1 MSQFHF
7 DPSAYREVIRR
18 EIARYDQLQD
28 AIADATSGV
37 RAASILDLG
46 TRTGGTLSRV
56 QERGRRRPCS
66 ADDGGG
72 SH

>member
-37 RAASILDLG
+37 RAASSLDLG
-46 TRTGGTLSRV
+46 TGTGETLSRV
-56 QERGRRRPCS
+56 QERHPPPPLG
-66 ADDGGG
+66 
-72 SH
+72 